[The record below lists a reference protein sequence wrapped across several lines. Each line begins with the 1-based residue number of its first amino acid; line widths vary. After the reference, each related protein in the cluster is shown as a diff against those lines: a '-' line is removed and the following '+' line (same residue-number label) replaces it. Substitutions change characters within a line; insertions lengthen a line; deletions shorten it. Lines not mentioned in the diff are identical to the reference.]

1 MITKL
6 TKLIYFNHLLLN
18 VPATIAPFTLSAV
31 LTISING
38 SIEINKPMSVGEM
51 NHQVFEQRQSLI
63 ALAVVAG
70 VELPQ
75 EEGEEYDAV
84 LEKFAKQYSLPR
96 AIASRLCDEEGTL
109 LFNADNIDDLNA
121 IAELDAQ
128 IINEFNAAMA
138 ADTPKASASEES
150 SK

>member
-1 MITKL
+1 MTLRDQLLAHKPKIKPITL
-6 TKLIYFNHLLLN
+6 MTETYY
-18 VPATIAPFTLSAV
+18 V
-31 LTISING
+31 
-38 SIEINKPMSVGEM
+38 KPMSVGEM
-51 NHQVFEQRQSLI
+51 NHQIFEQRQSLI
-63 ALAVVAG
+63 ALAVAAG
-70 VELPQ
+70 VKLPQ

-138 ADTPKASASEES
+138 ADTPKASASEEN

>member
-1 MITKL
+1 MTLREQFLTHKPKIKPITLMNK
-6 TKLIYFNHLLLN
+6 TYY
-18 VPATIAPFTLSAV
+18 V
-31 LTISING
+31 
-38 SIEINKPMSVGEM
+38 KPMSVGEM

-63 ALAVVAG
+63 ALAVAAG

-138 ADTPKASASEES
+138 TNTPKASASEES